1 MICVNKVWKLIG
13 GNNYD
18 VTGNPGKEGLLISEA
33 GIGS

>member
-13 GNNYD
+13 NNYD
-18 VTGNPGKEGLLISEA
+18 VTRNPGNEDILNSEA